1 MLEVCADLNAFVP
14 GRPIDDDGAAFLRY
28 ENGVVGTL
36 TASQVAVGEENN
48 IRIRI
53 YGDKGGLEWQQ
64 QEPNTLYA
72 KWSNKPTEVIRMGN
86 NGFIGD
92 MAKMNTRT
100 PGGIRKVSSSFC
112 QYLQELCSYCHEY
125 QERRKAM

>member
-53 YGDKGGLEWQQ
+53 YGVWNGSSK
-64 QEPNTLYA
+64 NRILY
-72 KWSNKPTEVIRMGN
+72 ML
-86 NGFIGD
+86 NGRINRQ
-92 MAKMNTRT
+92 K
-100 PGGIRKVSSSFC
+100 
-112 QYLQELCSYCHEY
+112 
-125 QERRKAM
+125 